1 MKIPLIVKIQILLV
15 NFWIKWLSF
24 WLKIFNN
31 ILFFRKINNP
41 RNILI
46 YKIGNIGDIICAIPS
61 FIAIRRFYPE
71 SKITLLTSPGKRNAI
86 GAKELLSGV
95 WYFDEQKIYYSDDI
109 DSFQKK
115 RDFIKNLRKEQ
126 YDLFIQLPDD
136 LANFRTLLRNMI
148 FIKIIGAKSAF
159 GFKIRTIQLFKKTQV
174 DYTTQKTEVES
185 LLDLLKE
192 NRIKIDKVEYDFNII
207 GNQENKV
214 KTILEKKWGEIDKND
229 TIVAI
234 STGGKREANQ
244 WPKERF
250 KEIIEYLCDRYNVKI
265 IIMGGNT
272 DVSNAELMTQSLE
285 NENYLIA
292 AGKIGI
298 LETIELLKHCSFLI
312 SNSTGTIHLAAAV
325 GLPAVGIYSIR
336 DVPGRWFP
344 YGFQHEILY
353 HKSIDCDYKNED
365 CIKRS
370 MDAISVDE
378 VKLACDK
385 IISEINFH

>member
-1 MKIPLIVKIQILLV
+1 MNIYQKLQLFIVDSIVGLLNVVLRITNQI
-15 NFWIKWLSF
+15 FFKK
-24 WLKIFNN
+24 LKSEPN
-31 ILFFRKINNP
+31 
-41 RNILI
+41 NILI
-46 YKIGNIGDIICAIPS
+46 YKIGNIGDIVCAIPS
-61 FIAIRRFYPE
+61 FIEVRNNFPKAR
-71 SKITLLTSPGKRNAI
+71 ITLLTSPGVKSAI
-86 GAKELLSGV
+86 GARELITGA
-95 WYFDEQKIYYSDDI
+95 WYIDELEVYYADDI
-109 DSFQKK
+109 DTINKK
-115 RDFIKNLRKEQ
+115 RSFINQLKKKN

-136 LANFRTLLRNMI
+136 LANFKTLLRNMV
-148 FIKIIGAKSAF
+148 FAKLIGVWSAY

-174 DYTTQKTEVES
+174 DYTKQATEVES
-185 LLDLLKE
+185 LLDILRENNIKIGKVEYAFSIPEAQKNNINNLLKE
-192 NRIKIDKVEYDFNII
+192 
-207 GNQENKV
+207 
-214 KTILEKKWGEIDKND
+214 KWGKINKKGLV
-229 TIVAI
+229 VAI
-234 STGGKREANQ
+234 SGGGKREANQ

-250 KEIIEYLCDRYNVKI
+250 KEIIEYLCGRYNVKI
-265 IIMGGNT
+265 IIMGGNA

-365 CIKRS
+365 CIKIS
-370 MDAISVDE
+370 IDDVSVDE

>member
-1 MKIPLIVKIQILLV
+1 MNQDISFKKKNQLLAVKLWINWL
-15 NFWIKWLSF
+15 NFWL
-24 WLKIFNN
+24 N
-31 ILFFRKINNP
+31 FFRTLLFRKLKSASK
-41 RNILI
+41 NILI
-46 YKIGNIGDIICAIPS
+46 YKIGNIGDIVCAVPAI
-61 FIAIRRFYPE
+61 IAIRKNFPE
-71 SKITLLTSPGKRNAI
+71 AKIALLTSPGKIEAS
-86 GAKELLSGV
+86 GAKELLEKA
-95 WYFDEQKIYYSDDI
+95 WYVDELKVYYGADI
-109 DSFQKK
+109 DSWQKK
-115 RDFIKNLRKEQ
+115 KKLVGDLKKNR

-292 AGKIGI
+292 AGKI
-298 LETIELLKHCSFLI
+298 
-312 SNSTGTIHLAAAV
+312 
-325 GLPAVGIYSIR
+325 
-336 DVPGRWFP
+336 
-344 YGFQHEILY
+344 
-353 HKSIDCDYKNED
+353 
-365 CIKRS
+365 
-370 MDAISVDE
+370 
-378 VKLACDK
+378 
-385 IISEINFH
+385 